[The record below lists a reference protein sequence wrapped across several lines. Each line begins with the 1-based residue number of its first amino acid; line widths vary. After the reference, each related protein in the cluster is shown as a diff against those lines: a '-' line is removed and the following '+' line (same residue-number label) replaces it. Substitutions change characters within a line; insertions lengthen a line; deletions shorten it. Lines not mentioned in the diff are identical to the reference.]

1 MDRLKRS
8 DYFIPINKSET
19 NELVRRE
26 KNEYILS
33 MILFFSI

>member
-1 MDRLKRS
+1 MARLKRF

-26 KNEYILS
+26 TNEYILS
-33 MILFFSI
+33 IILFFLN